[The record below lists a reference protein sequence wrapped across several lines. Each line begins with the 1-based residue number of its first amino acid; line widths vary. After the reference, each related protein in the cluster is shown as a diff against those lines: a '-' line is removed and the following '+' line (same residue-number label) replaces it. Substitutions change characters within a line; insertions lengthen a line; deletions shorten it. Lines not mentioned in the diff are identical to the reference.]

1 MYALAVVLASGYGSR
16 SGSASWSASWS
27 GSWSWSASSESV
39 EGAGEACQRQLSNAR
54 GGGAERVLAGVRV
67 RGSKPRGGGRGR
79 GRAEVEQAEKVEGG
93 AVLYARGVKSAEK
106 VHVMEDIGVGAGVK
120 ERG

>member
-27 GSWSWSASSESV
+27 GSWSASSESV
-39 EGAGEACQRQLSNAR
+39 EGAGEACQRQLSSAG

-67 RGSKPRGGGRGR
+67 RGSKPRGGGRGPW
-79 GRAEVEQAEKVEGG
+79 RAEVEKVEVEGG

-106 VHVMEDIGVGAGVK
+106 VHVMEDIG
-120 ERG
+120 RG